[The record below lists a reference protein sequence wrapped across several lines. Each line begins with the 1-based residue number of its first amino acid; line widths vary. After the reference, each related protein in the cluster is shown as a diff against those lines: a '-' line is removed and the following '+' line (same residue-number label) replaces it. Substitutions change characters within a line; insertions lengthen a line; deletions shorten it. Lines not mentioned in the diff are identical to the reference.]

1 MAAMII
7 TALAAAADHQF
18 SKQATDR
25 LTLVAGLGVAG
36 DAHCGAA
43 VKHRS
48 RVAKDPSQPNLR
60 QVHLIDEGFVRDRA
74 DEGFALPV
82 GAIGENIRLSGVT
95 LIDLPTG
102 AQLRIGDRALLTI
115 TGLRNPCIQLNRY
128 ADGLMQACLSEHE
141 DGSLKRLAGVMAVV
155 TLGGE
160 IAVGDAVQLSLPLGP
175 LVALGPV

>member
-1 MAAMII
+1 MHV
-7 TALAAAADHQF
+7 TALATAADHRF
-18 SKQATDR
+18 SKQPVDR
-25 LTLVAGLGVAG
+25 LTLLAGLGVAG
-36 DAHCGAA
+36 DAHCGAS

-60 QVHLIDEGFVRDRA
+60 QVHLIDEAFVADRA
-74 DEGFALPV
+74 AQGFALPV
-82 GAIGENIRLSGVT
+82 GAIGENIRVDGLT

-128 ADGLMQACLSEHE
+128 ADGLMHACLGEHP

-160 IAVGDAVQLSLPLGP
+160 ISVGDAVHLSLPPAP
-175 LVALGPV
+175 LVGLGPV